1 MMQDGHSWLT
11 GARQSLRRVLP
22 WRAYQRFRGDH
33 RGAVQIEFALL
44 VLPFCV
50 LVFAIIEVGVSFT
63 ARQMLSYSAEAVA
76 RQLQTGQL
84 QANDVT
90 ADKLRTLLC
99 SRIQFM
105 VGQGCPELSFN
116 LTSYT
121 TFAAVPVSNLVDAK
135 GLLVKANTVSPGGS
149 SAINQLNVLYR
160 WPIIVDLLQRLN
172 KDNAPDG
179 RMGLFTTITWQN
191 EPFPEG

>member
-1 MMQDGHSWLT
+1 M
-11 GARQSLRRVLP
+11 RRLLP
-22 WRAYQRFRGDH
+22 WRACRRLHKD
-33 RGAVQIEFALL
+33 RCGAVQIEFALL
-44 VLPFCV
+44 AFPFFV

-84 QANDVT
+84 QANDAT
-90 ADKLRTLLC
+90 PEKLRTLLC

-116 LTSYT
+116 LISYT

-160 WPIIVDLLQRLN
+160 WPIMVDLLQRLS
-172 KDNAPDG
+172 KDAAPDG